1 MSKQNFQTTDIQELV
16 ELPCAEKLVFDT
28 KAQAEA
34 SAVVADYQHGIRLK
48 AYVCRHCQLWHLSSN
63 SAD

>member
-1 MSKQNFQTTDIQELV
+1 MMTEEIT

-28 KAQAEA
+28 KTQAEA